1 MQYEFKD
8 PINQKLAQTYS
19 KMVSESHTAKEIA
32 ATPTPELRN
41 LSATYQRS
49 AQAHGDKYD
58 AALKAGDKE
67 AAAKHHANM
76 INDTDEAFDLR
87 AEIVKRSKSGRLGK

>member
-32 ATPTPELRN
+32 ATPTPELRK
-41 LSATYQRS
+41 LAKTYERS
-49 AQAHGDKYD
+49 ASDHGVKHD
-58 AALKAGDKE
+58 AAVEAGEKDKAAMLKKKMLD
-67 AAAKHHANM
+67 HA
-76 INDTDEAFDLR
+76 DEAMDIR
-87 AEIVKRSKSGRLGK
+87 AEIRKRIGK